1 MEQLQNEGLKREL
14 GIFDV
19 AINVVNI
26 SISSGIFILPALI
39 AAILGSASIVAYIL
53 CGLMLLLIALCY
65 AEVGSRITTSGG
77 AYIYIQKSFGSYFGF
92 LANGILWFG
101 VGVLVVAAILNG
113 IADMLSIPFPIFGIW
128 MYRVLFFFIVLGLI
142 AVINIRGVKE
152 GVATVK
158 WLTLIKIIPLL
169 AVVLAGLFNVKTANL
184 QWQYFPTLDKL
195 GEASLILFFG
205 FAGGETVLNISGE
218 MKNPNRTGP
227 LGLVIGVVSVVVFYC
242 LIQIVAQGVLGN
254 ALVNNKK
261 APIAAV
267 ANQLFGSW
275 SVTLLVSCAIVAM
288 IGCLNSIALVFPR
301 VLFAGSKDGLLPT
314 FLSTLH
320 KKYETPAWAIIAFT
334 TIAFI
339 MAISGGYKQ
348 LIVLVTISS
357 LLLNLGVVIVA
368 IKCRLQPTPAN
379 AAAFTLP
386 GGLTIPVAALVIIC
400 WFLFHSKAN
409 EVIGTGIF
417 IAVLS
422 LIYFFRNLKSFQK

>member
-1 MEQLQNEGLKREL
+1 MEKLQTEELKREL

-39 AAILGSASIVAYIL
+39 AAILGGASIMAYIL
-53 CGLMLLLIALCY
+53 FGLMLLLIALCY
-65 AEVGSRITTSGG
+65 AEVGSRITASGG
-77 AYIYIQKSFGSYFGF
+77 AYIYIEKAFGPYLGF
-92 LANGILWFG
+92 IANGILWFG

-113 IADMLSIPFPIFGIW
+113 TADMLSIPFPILGIW

-152 GVATVK
+152 GVTTVK
-158 WLTLIKIIPLL
+158 WLTLIKILPIL
-169 AVVLAGLFNVKTANL
+169 AVVLVGLFNLNTANL
-184 QWQYFPTLDKL
+184 KWQGLPSLNKL
-195 GEASLILFFG
+195 GEASLILFYG

-227 LGLVIGVVSVVVFYC
+227 LGLIIGVVSVVLIYC
-242 LIQIVAQGVLGN
+242 LIQIVAQGELGSD
-254 ALVNNKK
+254 LVNNKK

-267 ANQLFGSW
+267 ANVLFGSW

-301 VLFAGSKDGLLPT
+301 VILAGAKDGLLSIY
-314 FLSTLH
+314 LSRLH
-320 KKYETPAWAIIAFT
+320 KKHETPAWAIIAFT
-334 TIAFI
+334 ITAFI

-368 IKCRLQPTPAN
+368 IKFRLKVKTGN
-379 AAAFTLP
+379 EAAFTLP
-386 GGLTIPVAALVIIC
+386 GGLAIPVAALLIIC
-400 WFLFHSKAN
+400 
-409 EVIGTGIF
+409 
-417 IAVLS
+417 
-422 LIYFFRNLKSFQK
+422 

>member
-77 AYIYIQKSFGSYFGF
+77 AYIYIQKAFGSYFGF

-169 AVVLAGLFNVKTANL
+169 AVVLAGLFNLKTANL

-368 IKCRLQPTPAN
+368 IKCRLQSTPAN

-386 GGLTIPVAALVIIC
+386 GGLTIPVAALVSIC